1 MQIKEGLIIA
11 PNYIK
16 KEILKKLSKEKK
28 LINIKIM
35 NKKEFIQNY
44 YGKSKK
50 EALYFIMQKYNLN
63 YEVAKNYL
71 DNIFINSK
79 TIKPYFDILKKEN
92 LIETNPYFK
101 NNLKNIK
108 VIGYSDIDPYILKDP
123 LTENDIILGDD
134 DKTDMVSVQTGD
146 MSYFIILLFSA
157 VAIIS
162 LVVAFKSKKEICK
175 MLTVTFCIGMC
186 LQIVNAKTINKDVN
200 VSLDISL
207 GGNISQANI
216 EFKVSYEAPEFGLI
230 PNDDGKINVHF
241 TTDEIEGWTG
251 TLVLTNSDG
260 KIVNVEEGSMTQL
273 GRKVYDLV
281 DYEEDTTYTV
291 TLYDSNDNTCYS
303 DTFSTDYFYDYVAN

>member
-108 VIGYSDIDPYILKDP
+108 VIGYSDIDPYILKD
-123 LTENDIILGDD
+123 LN
-134 DKTDMVSVQTGD
+134 K
-146 MSYFIILLFSA
+146 YN
-157 VAIIS
+157 
-162 LVVAFKSKKEICK
+162 
-175 MLTVTFCIGMC
+175 
-186 LQIVNAKTINKDVN
+186 LQIINQK
-200 VSLDISL
+200 
-207 GGNISQANI
+207 
-216 EFKVSYEAPEFGLI
+216 
-230 PNDDGKINVHF
+230 
-241 TTDEIEGWTG
+241 
-251 TLVLTNSDG
+251 
-260 KIVNVEEGSMTQL
+260 
-273 GRKVYDLV
+273 
-281 DYEEDTTYTV
+281 
-291 TLYDSNDNTCYS
+291 
-303 DTFSTDYFYDYVAN
+303 